1 MSDTLLDA
9 SRAKNDWIRKQR
21 ALLTA
26 EAILKAAGNSLM
38 RHGNDPASDKI
49 LLAALAMA
57 VEHIELKLRPGFTK
71 ALVEMLKP

>member
-9 SRAKNDWIRKQR
+9 RCEAVTE
-21 ALLTA
+21 TA